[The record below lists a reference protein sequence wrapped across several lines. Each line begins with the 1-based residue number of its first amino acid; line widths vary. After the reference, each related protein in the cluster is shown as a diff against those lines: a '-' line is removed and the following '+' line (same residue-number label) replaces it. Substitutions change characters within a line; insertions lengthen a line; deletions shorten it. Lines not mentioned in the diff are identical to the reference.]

1 MVIAVPSKSR
11 AGRAPTLT
19 YLGHLAT
26 AFVPENEYNAYR
38 LVYPAVRVEAVPL
51 TVRGITATRNWILDN
66 VQDARVVF
74 VDDDLKTQGYM
85 ELLGQSARQR
95 KLKPHQW
102 VAEWARLFEITEQ
115 LALRVWGVATD
126 GALRSVYPWKPFIWH
141 TYLTASCM
149 GIVNDGRTRF
159 DESFPVKED
168 YELGLRCVAEDG
180 AIVGAR
186 YLYWVNA
193 HWGTEGG
200 CRDYRTQEM
209 ERKAI
214 DRLTGMYPGIVRQVE
229 RGGSTFSIDLEF

>member
-1 MVIAVPSKSR
+1 MDDP
-11 AGRAPTLT
+11 
-19 YLGHLAT
+19 
-26 AFVPENEYNAYR
+26 
-38 LVYPAVRVEAVPL
+38 
-51 TVRGITATRNWILDN
+51 
-66 VQDARVVF
+66 RVVF

-95 KLKPHQW
+95 KLKAHQW
-102 VAEWARLFEITEQ
+102 VTEWTKLFEVTEQ
-115 LALRVWGVATD
+115 LGLRVWGVATD

-168 YELGLRCVAEDG
+168 YELGLRCVKEDG

-200 CRDYRTQEM
+200 CREYRTQEM

-214 DRLTGMYPGIVRQVE
+214 ERLVAMYPGIVRRVD
-229 RGGSTFSIDLEF
+229 RGGSAFSIDLEF